1 MLTSKQLSALN
12 IIIIIII
19 ISLPPSSTSSI
30 HHRHHH
36 PTAIQSKQKYLLDSF
51 PFSLQRR
58 RERRSSIAALFVV
71 KGCWWCL
78 CPPSFHF
85 PFKDRLSTHFNL
97 LDPLDSPDST
107 HFVRRHANSKRVLL
121 CVDPTPISSDLL
133 DLLPSLQLIVGSSV
147 GVDHL
152 DLSDCR
158 RGGIAI
164 TNAGVAFSE
173 DVADLAVG
181 LLIDVL
187 CGISAAD
194 RFVRSGF
201 WANTGDYP
209 LGFKL
214 GGNWDCGIGKYWL
227 SSCKET

>member
-1 MLTSKQLSALN
+1 MDPQDDVPLVFVHRPSTSHSKIVYPLISTSLTHLTRPIQLTSSVA
-12 IIIIIII
+12 
-19 ISLPPSSTSSI
+19 T
-30 HHRHHH
+30 
-36 PTAIQSKQKYLLDSF
+36 
-51 PFSLQRR
+51 
-58 RERRSSIAALFVV
+58 
-71 KGCWWCL
+71 
-78 CPPSFHF
+78 
-85 PFKDRLSTHFNL
+85 
-97 LDPLDSPDST
+97 
-107 HFVRRHANSKRVLL
+107 
-121 CVDPTPISSDLL
+121 PTPNA
-133 DLLPSLQLIVGSSV
+133 V